1 MYVLAAR
8 TDLIVENNKAD
19 ALNSYVFESESVIK
33 NGIKITRLK
42 TSNGNYSTLEAKSPK
57 DFSNST
63 KAIIQEILSLLPKN
77 LEEVLI
83 IGLGNSNITPDA
95 LGPLSCEKIIAT
107 RHIKEST
114 TRISVL
120 SPGVLGQT
128 GLEASEVI
136 DGIAKKIKPDALLII
151 DALAAKHKKR
161 ICKTIQITDSGIK
174 AASGVGGKRQ
184 EISQR
189 SIGIPTIAIGVPTV
203 VCDAN
208 EDLVSMPQNIDI
220 LIELLSETLAASI
233 NEALHN

>member
-1 MYVLAAR
+1 MGIR
-8 TDLIVENNKAD
+8 TDLIVESNNLQGSKSFVFKA
-19 ALNSYVFESESVIK
+19 ESVIK
-33 NGIKITRLK
+33 SGVKITRLK
-42 TSNGNYSTLEAKSPK
+42 TSTGSYSTLEVKSPEA
-57 DFSNST
+57 FSSST
-63 KAIIQEILSLLPKN
+63 DLISKEITTLLPKSFKEI
-77 LEEVLI
+77 LV

-114 TRISVL
+114 SRVSVL

-184 EISQR
+184 EISQK

-233 NEALHN
+233 NGALHN